1 VRHLAELQILSKTPY
16 SRVNAKRELVPASFV
31 VYRDEAGRVGTV
43 VMPKAEPSLA
53 EVKAEIEKR
62 KKGA

>member
-1 VRHLAELQILSKTPY
+1 LEILSSTPY
-16 SRVNAKRELVPASFV
+16 SRVNSKRELVPGAFV

-53 EVKAEIEKR
+53 EVKAEVAKR